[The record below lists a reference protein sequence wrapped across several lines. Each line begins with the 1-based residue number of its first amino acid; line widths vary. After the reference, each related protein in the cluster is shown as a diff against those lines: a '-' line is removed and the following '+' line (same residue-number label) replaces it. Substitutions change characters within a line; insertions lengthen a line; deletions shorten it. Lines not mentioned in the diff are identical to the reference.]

1 MAPPPGRPPGPP
13 KQPVQV
19 RLSDDELTLIDTFA
33 ADLSRQAFG
42 AAFSRAEALKLAALD
57 WLKQRYNTP
66 PTETATAP
74 SSEHGSVAEL
84 GHSIVIEPDTPV
96 VAPAL
101 PAPQPSARPTA
112 PTTRKRA
119 HGLPHEVLERIAEER
134 THCEGLSLPQFAQRL
149 HDKEIYSTTAK
160 DGSRRP
166 VNKGNLK
173 KWLDQAHK
181 DGLL

>member
-1 MAPPPGRPPGPP
+1 MAPPPGRPPGPA

-66 PTETATAP
+66 PTDPATAP

-84 GHSIVIEPDTPV
+84 GHSIVTEPDTPV
-96 VAPAL
+96 AAPVS
-101 PAPQPSARPTA
+101 PAPQTRATTARNRT
-112 PTTRKRA
+112 

-134 THCEGLSLPQFAQRL
+134 THCEGLSLRDFAQRL
-149 HDKEIYSTTAK
+149 YDKGICCATAK
-160 DGSRRP
+160 DGSRHP
-166 VNKGNLK
+166 VNRGNLQ
-173 KWLDQAHK
+173 KWLRRAEEE
-181 DGLL
+181 GLL